1 MTALTS
7 MAVVVFA
14 ACASSDA
21 AEPATTAKAAVTT
34 TTEAPTTTTTT
45 LPHMY
50 HEPTTEAEWGDCPA
64 TGIEDSVKGR
74 RLQIAGYEDRPTI
87 LQRST
92 NDAGPLIVLFHGMNG
107 CIEKFQ
113 KQTDIELIGTKYG
126 VNLLWLSGK
135 PLPTRSWNTNGR
147 CCEPAST
154 NHLDDFA
161 YVQAAINKVKSL
173 GLTPSKYLAVGK
185 SNGAGMAV
193 AVGCHFPEIF
203 SVVVSVAGWASTSCV
218 RANLSLVAMGG
229 TADIKLG
236 AVPAAGIANTWLS
249 NVLTCPGEP
258 VIQKIELA
266 KITTWHCDGGNFVRL
281 AQLDGVEHVW
291 PTFWF
296 YDAEDE
302 ILGIALG
309 TLVP

>member
-1 MTALTS
+1 MPRFNRTQITAVSLAFFGVIALS
-7 MAVVVFA
+7 ACSSSKA
-14 ACASSDA
+14 ATPSSTTADA
-21 AEPATTAKAAVTT
+21 AAT

-45 LPHMY
+45 LPH
-50 HEPTTEAEWGDCPA
+50 
-64 TGIEDSVKGR
+64 IEDSVKGR

-236 AVPAAGIANTWLS
+236 AVPAAGIANTW
-249 NVLTCPGEP
+249 
-258 VIQKIELA
+258 
-266 KITTWHCDGGNFVRL
+266 
-281 AQLDGVEHVW
+281 
-291 PTFWF
+291 
-296 YDAEDE
+296 
-302 ILGIALG
+302 
-309 TLVP
+309 